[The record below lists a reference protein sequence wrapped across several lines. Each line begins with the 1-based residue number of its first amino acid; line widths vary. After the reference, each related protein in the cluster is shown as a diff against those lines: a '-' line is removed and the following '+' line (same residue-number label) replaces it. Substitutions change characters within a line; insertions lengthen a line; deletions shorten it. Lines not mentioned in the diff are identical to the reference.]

1 MVLVKKTLFTQFAIV
16 SASITL
22 AACATMP
29 EPSSPMGLGV
39 AAAAPTGYLD
49 FCQRQP
55 ADCGGAPPAVVRK
68 VAEVELAR
76 RNDAEARLVL
86 AGFRT
91 TTTAGVSGHN
101 VNWASAFAEARIR
114 REAAEQSNAALD
126 AAMVQAL
133 PSPPAAPALLQINA
147 VSNAPAPQLLRL
159 GEAAPAISPRLR
171 QEQPNAMVVRSA
183 PPALT
188 PALWGQLTRI
198 NDKVN
203 RQIVRRA
210 DIQTYGVLDKW
221 ATPLAQGDQYGDC
234 EDYVLEKRRALLAVG
249 VPDHAMSI
257 AVANTSWGES
267 HAVLLVSTDQ
277 GDYVL
282 DSLTPWILPWRKA
295 SLTWRERQ
303 VAGAPFRWA
312 MVSQTPEAALGQT
325 AADETPDDSD
335 AEVRAVVSEPPAL
348 EAPLRRL
355 SVEAF
360 NGRPHGVTA
369 PMIALSEA
377 EPIMTLALASGRP
390 LRGLL
395 H

>member
-1 MVLVKKTLFTQFAIV
+1 
-16 SASITL
+16 
-22 AACATMP
+22 
-29 EPSSPMGLGV
+29 MGLGV

-91 TTTAGVSGHN
+91 TTTAAVSGHN

-114 REAAEQSNAALD
+114 REAAEQSNAAID

-133 PSPPAAPALLQINA
+133 PLPPTAPALLQINA

-159 GEAAPAISPRLR
+159 GEATPAISPRLR
-171 QEQPNAMVVRSA
+171 EEQPKAMVVRSA

-234 EDYVLEKRRALLAVG
+234 EDYVLEKRRALLAAG
-249 VPDHAMSI
+249 IPDHAMSI
-257 AVANTSWGES
+257 AVGNTSWGES

-282 DSLTPWILPWRKA
+282 DSLTPWILPW
-295 SLTWRERQ
+295 
-303 VAGAPFRWA
+303 RWA

-369 PMIALSEA
+369 PMIAPSEA

>member
-1 MVLVKKTLFTQFAIV
+1 
-16 SASITL
+16 
-22 AACATMP
+22 
-29 EPSSPMGLGV
+29 MGLGV

-55 ADCGGAPPAVVRK
+55 ADCGGAPAAVVRK

-86 AGFRT
+86 AGLRT
-91 TTTAGVSGHN
+91 TTTAAVSGQN

-114 REAAEQSNAALD
+114 REAAEQSNAAID
-126 AAMVQAL
+126 AAMGQAR
-133 PSPPAAPALLQINA
+133 PSTPAAPALLQINA
-147 VSNAPAPQLLRL
+147 ASNGAAPRLLRL
-159 GEAAPAISPRLR
+159 GEAMPASSPRLG
-171 QEQPNAMVVRSA
+171 EAQPEAMVARSA

-210 DIQTYGVLDKW
+210 DIQTYGVLDRW

-234 EDYVLEKRRALLAVG
+234 EDYVLEKRRALLAAG

-312 MVSQTPEAALGQT
+312 MVSQTSEAPLSQTSADVVSDQT
-325 AADETPDDSD
+325 AAS
-335 AEVRAVVSEPPAL
+335 VRDVMSEPPAL
-348 EAPLRRL
+348 ETPQRRL
-355 SVEAF
+355 SVAAF

-369 PMIALSEA
+369 PAIAPSEP
-377 EPIMTLALASGRP
+377 EPVMTLALASGRP

>member
-1 MVLVKKTLFTQFAIV
+1 
-16 SASITL
+16 
-22 AACATMP
+22 
-29 EPSSPMGLGV
+29 MGLGV

-55 ADCGGAPPAVVRK
+55 EDCGGAPPAVVRK

-86 AGFRT
+86 AGLRT
-91 TTTAGVSGHN
+91 TTTAAVSGHN

-114 REAAEQSNAALD
+114 REAAEQSNAAID
-126 AAMVQAL
+126 AAMGQTL
-133 PSPPAAPALLQINA
+133 PSQPAAPALLQINA
-147 VSNAPAPQLLRL
+147 VSNAGAPRLQRL
-159 GEAAPAISPRLR
+159 GEASPNISPRVT
-171 QEQPNAMVVRSA
+171 EETPKATAARSA
-183 PPALT
+183 PPSLT
-188 PALWGQLTRI
+188 PTLWNQLTRI

-210 DIQTYGVLDKW
+210 DIQTYGVLDRW

-234 EDYVLEKRRALLAVG
+234 EDYVLEKRRALLAAG
-249 VPDHAMSI
+249 LPEHALSI
-257 AVANTSWGES
+257 AVATTTWGES

-312 MVSQTPEAALGQT
+312 MVSHAPVAPQPEEESPKMDATPLRT
-325 AADETPDDSD
+325 ATA
-335 AEVRAVVSEPPAL
+335 EPPAPD
-348 EAPLRRL
+348 APRRL
-355 SVEAF
+355 STEAF
-360 NGRPHGVTA
+360 NGRPTGDNRQVSA
-369 PMIALSEA
+369 PSAP
-377 EPIMTLALASGRP
+377 EPLMTLALASGSP
-390 LRGLL
+390 LRGRL